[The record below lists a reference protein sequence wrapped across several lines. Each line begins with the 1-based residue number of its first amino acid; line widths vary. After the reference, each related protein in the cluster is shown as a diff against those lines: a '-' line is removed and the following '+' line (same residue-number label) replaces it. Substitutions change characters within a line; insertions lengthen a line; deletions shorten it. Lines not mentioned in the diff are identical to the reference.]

1 MCLAPTIARW
11 RSKLNDLW
19 FLGFEPPEEAAP
31 DPLERPDLIP
41 LEEPDEEEPLWDP
54 LFGLEPVP
62 CACCGAEYPIPPQEG
77 DACPVCGWAVD
88 SDLQTDGQPSDQNDG
103 LCLEEARQN
112 FRCFGHIDPSS
123 RLE

>member
-11 RSKLNDLW
+11 RSKLNDFW
-19 FLGFEPPEEAAP
+19 FLGTEPPEEAAP

-62 CACCGAEYPIPPQEG
+62 CVCCGTEYPIPPQER

-88 SDLQTDGQPSDQNDG
+88 SDLQTDGQPSDQNAG
-103 LCLEEARQN
+103 LCLDEARQN